1 MNPEAI
7 DKAYELLKSCTV
19 CPRNCRVDRTAGKV
33 GYCGMTDKLTTSS
46 IGPHFGEESVLVGAG
61 GSGTVFL
68 TGCNLLC
75 IFCQNYDISHHKK
88 GSPCTEEECAAMM
101 LNLEKIGCENI
112 NFVTPTH
119 FTPNIMKSISI
130 ARAGGLQLPIVY
142 NCGGYESLETLRL
155 LEGFID
161 IYMPDLKYMNADIAR
176 RLSNAKDYPGIAKA
190 ALKEMHR

>member
-1 MNPEAI
+1 
-7 DKAYELLKSCTV
+7 
-19 CPRNCRVDRTAGKV
+19 
-33 GYCGMTDKLTTSS
+33 
-46 IGPHFGEESVLVGAG
+46 
-61 GSGTVFL
+61 
-68 TGCNLLC
+68 
-75 IFCQNYDISHHKK
+75 
-88 GSPCTEEECAAMM
+88 M

-190 ALKEMHR
+190 ALKEMHRQVGDLEVRRGLAVRGLLIRHLVMPQDFSSSFEAMDFIADEISATV